1 MSHHPAKPVGIKF
14 WSSGAVT
21 LFALMLVGTAF
32 TIARFTKGIGF
43 ISNLTDAWP
52 WGLWVAV
59 DVEARVALSAGGFT
73 TAALGYILGRR
84 YYASIIRPALLIAT
98 LGYTSVV
105 IGLCIDVGRPWALY
119 NPLIHPQPNSMLF
132 EVAMCVMCYLTVLY
146 TEFFPLLIE
155 RFSGTFSLLNIL
167 GRILDKVMWV
177 FIVLGVVLSCMHQS
191 SLGGLLLTVPSKVN
205 PLWYTPL
212 LPLLFLS
219 SAIAVG
225 FPMVIFE
232 RVLMAK
238 WLRLKPEM
246 DVLSRLSRF
255 VVFLLGIYMF
265 LKIGDL
271 IYRGAYTHLLDGS
284 TQSICFLV
292 EVILGVIVPWCLF
305 LLPQMRRTKWGIFI
319 PSCMVILGVLMNR
332 IDVFIVAVTPPYGEK
347 HYFPSIGEF
356 ATSIGLVAAIVF
368 IYRIAT
374 IYLPVISIHAQEKR
388 T

>member
-1 MSHHPAKPVGIKF
+1 MSSHPAKPVGIKF

-21 LFALMLVGTAF
+21 LFVLMWIGLAF
-32 TIARFTKGIGF
+32 TVARFTKGIGF
-43 ISNLTDAWP
+43 ISNLSDAWP
-52 WGLWVAV
+52 WGWWVAV

-73 TAALGYILGRR
+73 TAALGYVLGRR
-84 YYASIIRPALLIAT
+84 YYASVIRPALLIAT
-98 LGYTSVV
+98 LGYTSMVL
-105 IGLCIDVGRPWALY
+105 GLVIDVGRPWALY
-119 NPLIHPQPNSMLF
+119 NPLIHPQPNSLLF

-146 TEFFPLLIE
+146 TEFLPVLIE
-155 RFSGTFSLLNIL
+155 RFSPRFVFLKIL
-167 GRILDKVMWV
+167 ERFLQKVMWI

-191 SLGGLLLTVPSKVN
+191 SLGGLALPAPSKIN

-246 DVLSRLSRF
+246 EVLSRLSRF
-255 VVFLLGIYMF
+255 IVFLLGIYMV

-271 IYRGAYTHLLDGS
+271 IYRGAYTHLLDG
-284 TQSICFLV
+284 TPQSICFLV
-292 EVILGVIVPWCLF
+292 EVIFGVIVPWCLF

-319 PSCMVILGVLMNR
+319 PSCLVILGVLMNR
-332 IDVFIVAVTPPYGEK
+332 INVFIVGVTPPYGEK

-356 ATSIGLVAAIVF
+356 ATSLGLLAGIVF
-368 IYRIAT
+368 VYRIAT

-388 T
+388 P